1 MFPTLI
7 QSEIADKSA
16 DALAAWM
23 EERSNELFGQFH
35 ESGAILFRGS
45 KISSAAD
52 FEKVVSSLTPDLVTY
67 VGGGSPRS
75 HVEGKVYTSTEYVG
89 TAHIP
94 LHCEMSYTSHIPR
107 YIWFFCEKKSSEG
120 GETPIGYLKNIE
132 SGLSGKFCERL
143 QEKGIRYT
151 TFMHGGNGFG
161 KSWQQT
167 YETESQNEVTQ
178 MLEKEGIN
186 FEWRDQSLFVERTHP
201 SHHVHSVTGES
212 IWCNQ
217 AVNWH
222 PAHLGIDHYEK
233 LLKVFKTPE
242 NLPKM
247 AFYGDGEPIDPADIM
262 AINESCLR
270 SERIFG
276 WETGDIIFIDN
287 HRVAHGRQAFK
298 GERRVLAAIG
308 R

>member
-107 YIWFFCEKKSSEG
+107 YIWFFCEKNRAKEEKLRLVISKISKAAYPENFVNGCRKRGYATRRSCMEG
-120 GETPIGYLKNIE
+120 TDLVN
-132 SGLSGKFCERL
+132 R
-143 QEKGIRYT
+143 
-151 TFMHGGNGFG
+151 
-161 KSWQQT
+161 QQT

-186 FEWRDQSLFVERTHP
+186 FEWRDQSLL
-201 SHHVHSVTGES
+201 S
-212 IWCNQ
+212 
-217 AVNWH
+217 
-222 PAHLGIDHYEK
+222 K
-233 LLKVFKTPE
+233 
-242 NLPKM
+242 
-247 AFYGDGEPIDPADIM
+247 
-262 AINESCLR
+262 
-270 SERIFG
+270 ERILVIMFTLSLENPSG
-276 WETGDIIFIDN
+276 
-287 HRVAHGRQAFK
+287 
-298 GERRVLAAIG
+298 AI
-308 R
+308 RP